1 MFQIAANAGP
11 DNRVEGEIAMN
22 EQHDEFQE
30 TVDSIRTG
38 IKAGEDAPMI
48 GTGAATPGGGGLGSG
63 NATGGMMGGG
73 G

>member
-1 MFQIAANAGP
+1 
-11 DNRVEGEIAMN
+11 MN
-22 EQHDEFQE
+22 EQHDELQE

-63 NATGGMMGGG
+63 NATGGMIGGG